1 MEGMADLHYPLHTST
16 LANGLRVIVNPDHSV
31 PSAAMNIWYNVGSR
45 HEEAGLTGFA
55 HLFEHLMFQGSA
67 NVASGEHISLL
78 QAHGA
83 SVNAT
88 TWFDR
93 TNYFAALPIGGLELA
108 LWLEADRLESLVSA
122 LTQENLDNQREVVKE
137 EKRQR
142 YDNVPYGD
150 LMTTLVALVFP
161 EGHPYAHTTIGSM
174 EDLDAASLDDVHHF
188 FRTHYLPNNAVLSLV
203 GDLDADTG
211 FALAEKYFGH
221 IPAGTLP
228 VDVKHAALPPITGL
242 PAAELRADVPAD
254 AVHMAWRLPALD
266 QAEFDALDLALSVLG
281 DGQPSRLHRSLV
293 RDQGLAASA
302 GAGCLGLIG
311 GNSFGFLSARSLDGQ
326 DVDKLAEQ
334 ALVELDQLLTD
345 GPDEAEL
352 ARVKAQYERGW
363 LQALARFDGRADQL
377 SGTATLQGDPEIVNR
392 KLDEILAIDSAAVA
406 AAARQFLRPDNR
418 ATVTYRKE
426 QS

>member
-1 MEGMADLHYPLHTST
+1 MADLHYPLHTTT
-16 LANGLRVIVNPDHSV
+16 LANGMRVIVNPDRSV

-45 HEEAGLTGFA
+45 HEEPGLTGFA

-108 LWLEADRLESLVSA
+108 LWLEADRLESLLTA

-150 LMTTLVALVFP
+150 LMATLVRLVFP
-161 EGHPYAHTTIGSM
+161 DGHPYAHTTIGSM
-174 EDLDAASLDDVHHF
+174 EDLDAASLEDAHQF

-211 FALAEKYFGH
+211 FELAEKYFGH
-221 IPAGTLP
+221 INAGELP
-228 VDVKHAALPPITGL
+228 PEPQTDPLPPIDGL
-242 PAAELRADVPAD
+242 PSAELRSDVPAD
-254 AVHMAWRLPALD
+254 AVHMAWRLPTLD
-266 QAEFDALDLALSVLG
+266 RAEFDALDLALAILG
-281 DGQPSRLHRSLV
+281 DGQPSRLHRALV

-311 GNSFGFLSARSLDGQ
+311 GNSFGFVSARALDGQ
-326 DVDKLAEQ
+326 DVDKLTEQ

-345 GPDEAEL
+345 GPQEAEL
-352 ARVKAQYERGW
+352 ARIKAQYERAW

-392 KLDEILAIDSAAVA
+392 KLDEALSIDAAAVA
-406 AAARQFLRPDNR
+406 AAARQYLRPENR